1 MIIEYKNSKDKFC
14 KINPNYG
21 LKRIWHHGQKYI
33 YPWNARLIQPS
44 KSQMIGSML
53 YGGMKS
59 FMDLVTSETIT
70 TDENHNKQ

>member
-21 LKRIWHHGQKYI
+21 KKGYGIMARNI
-33 YPWNARLIQPS
+33 YPRNARLIQPS
-44 KSQMIGSML
+44 KSQMIGSTL

-59 FMDLVTSETIT
+59 FMDLVTIETIT